1 MLKPFS
7 KLQRKIYQGDVEHKF
22 VALCSAEGERTGDTE
37 RRLSQMKDKII
48 TRRDFLRVTAGA
60 AMAATLDSGILGEA
74 QAEPTA
80 RVVLVRNA
88 EVLGREGKVQGEIL
102 QSMLDEAVKNL
113 LETNEPMEAWKR
125 LVKSSDVVG
134 IKSNEWNRLP
144 TPKELE
150 AAIKRRILNVG
161 VAEKNI
167 AIDDRGVLNNPVF
180 LNATALVN
188 VRPLR
193 THHWSG
199 VGTCLK
205 NYIQFVPDPW
215 AYHDEGCSSLGKIW
229 TYPIV
234 KGKTRL
240 NILSA
245 LTPQFYGRGAH
256 FFDRR
261 YVWAYKG
268 LIVGTDPVA
277 VDAVGARLLQVKRTG
292 FFGEDR
298 ALDVPPIHIMAADKR
313 YHLGVSDMRHIR
325 LIKLGWMEEVLI

>member
-1 MLKPFS
+1 
-7 KLQRKIYQGDVEHKF
+7 
-22 VALCSAEGERTGDTE
+22 
-37 RRLSQMKDKII
+37 MKEKTI
-48 TRRDFLRVTAGA
+48 TRRDFLRVTAGT
-60 AMAATLDSGILGEA
+60 AMAATLGSGILREA
-74 QAEPTA
+74 QAEATA
-80 RVVLVRNA
+80 KVILIRNA
-88 EVLGREGKVQGEIL
+88 GVLGPQDKVQEEIL
-102 QSMLDEAVKNL
+102 QSMLDEAVKSL
-113 LETNEPMEAWKR
+113 LGVKEPMEAWRK
-125 LVKSSDVVG
+125 LFKSSDVVG
-134 IKSNEWNRLP
+134 IKSNVWARLP

-150 AAIKRRILNVG
+150 AAIKGRLLDLG

-167 AIDDRGVLNNPVF
+167 DVDDREVLRNPLF
-180 LNATALVN
+180 QNATALVN

-205 NYIQFVPDPW
+205 NYIQFVPNPSS
-215 AYHDEGCSSLGKIW
+215 YHDEGCSPLGKIW

-245 LTPQFYGRGAH
+245 ITPQFYGRGAN

-261 YVWAYKG
+261 YVWPYKG

-277 VDAVGARLLQVKRTG
+277 VDTVGAHLLQSKRIA
-292 FFGEDR
+292 FFGEDK
-298 ALDVPPIHIMAADKR
+298 ALDVPPIHIMVADKK
-313 YHLGVSDMRHIR
+313 YHLGVSDLSRIQ

>member
-1 MLKPFS
+1 
-7 KLQRKIYQGDVEHKF
+7 
-22 VALCSAEGERTGDTE
+22 
-37 RRLSQMKDKII
+37 MKEKII
-48 TRRDFLRVTAGA
+48 TRRDFLRVSAGT
-60 AMAATLDSGILGEA
+60 AMAATLGSGITLGEPW
-74 QAEPTA
+74 AETTA
-80 RVVLVRNA
+80 KVVLIRNA
-88 EVLGREGKVQGEIL
+88 EVLERQDKVNEEIL
-102 QSMLDEAVKNL
+102 RSMLDEAVKSL
-113 LETNEPMEAWKR
+113 LGTNEPIEAWTK
-125 LVKSSDVVG
+125 LFKSADVVG
-134 IKSNEWNRLP
+134 IKSNAWSRLP

-150 AAIKRRILNVG
+150 AAIKRRLLDVG

-180 LNATALVN
+180 LKSTALVN

-205 NYIQFVPDPW
+205 NYIMFVPDPW
-215 AYHDEGCSSLGKIW
+215 SYHDEGCSPLGKIW

-240 NILSA
+240 NILSV

-261 YVWAYKG
+261 YVWPYKG

-277 VDAVGARLLQVKRTG
+277 VDTVGAHLLQVKRVA

-298 ALDVPPIHIMAADKR
+298 TLDVPPVHIVAADKK
-313 YHLGVSDMRHIR
+313 YHLGVSDLSRIQLM
-325 LIKLGWMEEVLI
+325 KLGWMEEVLI

>member
-1 MLKPFS
+1 M
-7 KLQRKIYQGDVEHKF
+7 R
-22 VALCSAEGERTGDTE
+22 
-37 RRLSQMKDKII
+37 DKII

-60 AMAATLDSGILGEA
+60 AVAATLKSGILGEA
-74 QAEPTA
+74 RAEPAA
-80 RVVLVRNA
+80 RVILIRNA
-88 EVLGREGKVQGEIL
+88 EVLGRQDKVQGNIL

-125 LVKSSDVVG
+125 LFKNADIVG

-144 TPKELE
+144 SPKELE
-150 AAIKRRILNVG
+150 AAIKRRLLNVG

-167 AIDDRGVLNNPVF
+167 GIDDRGVLHNPVF

-215 AYHDEGCSSLGKIW
+215 AYHDEGCSPLGKIW
-229 TYPIV
+229 NYPMV

-240 NILSA
+240 NILSC

-261 YVWAYKG
+261 YVWPYKG

-277 VDAVGARLLQVKRTG
+277 VDAIGARLLEVKRVG
-292 FFGEDR
+292 FFGEER
-298 ALDVPPIHIMAADKR
+298 ALDVPPVHIMAADKK
-313 YHLGVSDMRHIR
+313 YHLGVSDLSRIQ

>member
-1 MLKPFS
+1 M
-7 KLQRKIYQGDVEHKF
+7 E
-22 VALCSAEGERTGDTE
+22 
-37 RRLSQMKDKII
+37 DKII

-60 AMAATLDSGILGEA
+60 AMAATLEPGILGEA
-74 QAEPTA
+74 RAEPTA
-80 RVVLVRNA
+80 RVVLIRNA
-88 EVLGREGKVQGEIL
+88 EVLGRQGNVQGEIL

-113 LETNEPMEAWKR
+113 LGTNEPMEAWKR
-125 LVKSSDVVG
+125 FFKSSDVVG
-134 IKSNEWNRLP
+134 IKSNEWYRLP

-167 AIDDRGVLNNPVF
+167 SIDDQGVLNNRVF
-180 LNATALVN
+180 MNATALVN

-215 AYHDEGCSSLGKIW
+215 AYHDEGCSPLGKIW
-229 TYPIV
+229 TYPVV

-261 YVWAYKG
+261 YVWPYKG

-277 VDAVGARLLQVKRTG
+277 VDAVGARLLQAKRVG

-298 ALDVPPIHIMAADKR
+298 ALDVPPVHIMAADKK
-313 YHLGVSDMRHIR
+313 YHLGVSDLSRIQ